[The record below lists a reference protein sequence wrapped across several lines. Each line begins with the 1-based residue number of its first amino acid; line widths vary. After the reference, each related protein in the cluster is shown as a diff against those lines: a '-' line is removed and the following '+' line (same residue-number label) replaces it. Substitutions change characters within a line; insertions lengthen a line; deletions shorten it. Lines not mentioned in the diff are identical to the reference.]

1 MLIIHSHLPSI
12 PIFPSTEETPLAL
25 WKWLIS
31 VPFSLTFSC
40 LLFFSLHVQP
50 YTSPDNYFLNC
61 GSQTTVFSAGRTF
74 IGDLNATNT
83 ISFRFTPQNFGQ
95 VVDHS
100 TKSPSLYDSNR
111 IFKDSSFYEF
121 EVDQDVVHIVR
132 LHFSPF
138 NFSTDLSTSLF
149 NVSAVSP
156 STKL

>member
-1 MLIIHSHLPSI
+1 
-12 PIFPSTEETPLAL
+12 
-25 WKWLIS
+25 
-31 VPFSLTFSC
+31 
-40 LLFFSLHVQP
+40 
-50 YTSPDNYFLNC
+50 
-61 GSQTTVFSAGRTF
+61 TTVFSAGRTF
-74 IGDLNATNT
+74 IGANATNT

-100 TKSPSLYDSNR
+100 TESPTLYDSNR

-156 STKL
+156 STKH